1 MATEEER
8 EQVEEALVDVLEE
21 APVTLESLQ
30 EHYAAGTALSDG
42 EVDLIA
48 DVAVGHLRDIL
59 ACFGEED
66 ATIDEFEG
74 EEGELILDVAGGDL
88 AILIGRHGR
97 TLEALQL
104 LLSSLVNRRLGFH
117 FPVTVDIEG
126 YRERRRN
133 AVTSQ
138 AVRAAARVKKTGRE
152 VALSPMNAY
161 ERRLVHLAL
170 RDDEEVTTVSE
181 GEDPDRRV
189 VVLPAE

>member
-1 MATEEER
+1 M
-8 EQVEEALVDVLEE
+8 
-21 APVTLESLQ
+21 
-30 EHYAAGTALSDG
+30 
-42 EVDLIA
+42 
-48 DVAVGHLRDIL
+48 
-59 ACFGEED
+59 
-66 ATIDEFEG
+66 
-74 EEGELILDVAGGDL
+74 AGGDL

-104 LLSSLVNRRLGFH
+104 LLSSLVNRQLGFH